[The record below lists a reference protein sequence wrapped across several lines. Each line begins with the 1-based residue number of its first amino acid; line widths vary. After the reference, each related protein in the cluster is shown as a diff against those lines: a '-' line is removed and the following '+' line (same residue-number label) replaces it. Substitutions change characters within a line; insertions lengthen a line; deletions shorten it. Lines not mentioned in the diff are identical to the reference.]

1 MPLMYSESSHRNVD
15 LAAQFLLNLI
25 GIACCNAYVFLENV
39 YLDTYGLDFH
49 QIPDVVLVVVYLYI

>member
-1 MPLMYSESSHRNVD
+1 MYSERSHRNVD
-15 LAAQFLLNLI
+15 LAALFLLNLI

-39 YLDTYGLDFH
+39 DLGSYGLDFQ

>member
-1 MPLMYSESSHRNVD
+1 MYSERSHRNVD
-15 LAAQFLLNLI
+15 LAALFLLNLI

-39 YLDTYGLDFH
+39 DLGSYGFQ